1 MHFANTIY
9 DEGPIILEK
18 RVPVEPD
25 DTIETLAARVFDAE
39 CEAYPEAITLYA
51 EGRLR
56 IEDGKVSIQ

>member
-1 MHFANTIY
+1 MHFANNIY

-25 DTIETLAARVFDAE
+25 DTTETLAARVFDAE

-51 EGRLR
+51 EGRLT